1 MQGNVAYY
9 SRRREIKPSG
19 REENQEEDEWEKVER
34 YRNILHKL
42 GGGTWRCMNIL
53 AHISHFL

>member
-19 REENQEEDEWEKVER
+19 REENLEEDEWEKVER
-34 YRNILHKL
+34 
-42 GGGTWRCMNIL
+42 
-53 AHISHFL
+53 